1 VKYSEDDPIFGALP
15 LEQKPDRVYGFRKTS
30 RFSRLLDEEISDP
43 QFKGQELRDIL
54 ECSPF
59 NEMRDQVL
67 FPFLVL
73 EAKSET
79 GDSFDD
85 IEIQTA
91 FAIKK
96 LLDIQ
101 LKLQLATGE
110 RSQWQSGPLIWF
122 LSNRGDDWRVAAAY
136 VEMHGKRAH
145 YVRNFS
151 LNPLRSANLTFPSTS
166 ITCGPGAYFQ
176 KTQRS
181 SFC

>member
-1 VKYSEDDPIFGALP
+1 MASARPA
-15 LEQKPDRVYGFRKTS
+15 

-43 QFKGQELRDIL
+43 QFEGQELRDIL
-54 ECSPF
+54 ECGPF

-122 LSNRGDDWRVAAAY
+122 LSNRGDD
-136 VEMHGKRAH
+136 
-145 YVRNFS
+145 
-151 LNPLRSANLTFPSTS
+151 
-166 ITCGPGAYFQ
+166 
-176 KTQRS
+176 
-181 SFC
+181 

>member
-1 VKYSEDDPIFGALP
+1 
-15 LEQKPDRVYGFRKTS
+15 VYGFRKTS
-30 RFSRLLDEEISDP
+30 RFGRLLDEETSDP
-43 QFKGQELRDIL
+43 QFEGHELRDIL

-110 RSQWQSGPLIWF
+110 RSQWQSGPLTWF
-122 LSNRGDDWRVAAAY
+122 LSNRGDEWRVAAAY
-136 VEMHGKRAH
+136 VEMQEKGTH
-145 YVRNFS
+145 YVRNLS
-151 LNPLRSANLTFPSTS
+151 LNPSKVRT
-166 ITCGPGAYFQ
+166 
-176 KTQRS
+176 
-181 SFC
+181 

>member
-1 VKYSEDDPIFGALP
+1 
-15 LEQKPDRVYGFRKTS
+15 
-30 RFSRLLDEEISDP
+30 LLDVEISDP
-43 QFKGQELRDIL
+43 QFEGQELRDIL

-85 IEIQTA
+85 VEIQTA

-96 LLDIQ
+96 ILDIQ

-136 VEMHGKRAH
+136 VEMDGKRAH

-151 LNPLRSANLTFPSTS
+151 LNPSEVRT
-166 ITCGPGAYFQ
+166 
-176 KTQRS
+176 
-181 SFC
+181 

>member
-1 VKYSEDDPIFGALP
+1 MKYSEDDPIFGALP
-15 LEQKPDRVYGFRKTS
+15 REQKPDRIYGFRKTR
-30 RFSRLLDEEISDP
+30 RFGRLLDEETSDP
-43 QFKGQELRDIL
+43 RFEGHELRDIL

-101 LKLQLATGE
+101 LQLQSKTAE
-110 RSQWQSGPLIWF
+110 RSQWQSGPLVWF
-122 LSNRGDDWRVAAAY
+122 LSHRGDEWRVAAAY
-136 VEMHGKRAH
+136 VETHDKQAH
-145 YVRNFS
+145 YVRNIS
-151 LNPLRSANLTFPSTS
+151 PNASEV
-166 ITCGPGAYFQ
+166 
-176 KTQRS
+176 
-181 SFC
+181 